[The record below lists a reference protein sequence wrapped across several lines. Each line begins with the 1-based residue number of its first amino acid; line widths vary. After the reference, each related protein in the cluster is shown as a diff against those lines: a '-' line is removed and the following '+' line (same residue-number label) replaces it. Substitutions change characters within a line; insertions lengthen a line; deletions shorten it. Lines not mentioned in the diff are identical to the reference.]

1 MNVMPP
7 VFLQNSAALH
17 MSIHT
22 TYMYLHFMHIVH
34 CIPEELNIKLLSF
47 DFNDDDTFQ
56 LISEHLFM

>member
-17 MSIHT
+17 MSIVLT
-22 TYMYLHFMHIVH
+22 ICILYLHFMHIVQ

-47 DFNDDDTFQ
+47 DFNDDDTF
-56 LISEHLFM
+56 

>member
-22 TYMYLHFMHIVH
+22 IYMYLHFMHIVH

-47 DFNDDDTFQ
+47 DFNDDDTF
-56 LISEHLFM
+56 